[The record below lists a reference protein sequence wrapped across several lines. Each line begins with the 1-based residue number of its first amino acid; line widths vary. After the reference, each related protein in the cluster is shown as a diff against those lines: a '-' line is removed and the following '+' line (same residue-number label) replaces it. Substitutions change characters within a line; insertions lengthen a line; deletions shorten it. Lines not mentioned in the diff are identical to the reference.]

1 MSASRRHGAWRDGT
15 WRSGAATAALLVA
28 LSPFALLSPA
38 MVSVAYA
45 EPAPLRAHAHPNY
58 GRMVFDWAVPVEV
71 NARVEGSRLLLTFD
85 RPVETQPNAAVG
97 ALGQYIAGG
106 RIEPDGRTVAFDL
119 KRPVTMRTFRVGP
132 KVAVDLAFAPENTP
146 PAAAPP
152 PASTPAVPAPAPAA
166 PAPAPAAA
174 AAAAASPPS
183 GASPAPPPRVP
194 ARAGLRAAVRGADH
208 PDYSRLVFDW
218 PEDVNYALQRD
229 GRAVTMLFNKAATAQ
244 LPRGEL
250 RNISSI
256 ESFPQANGALAVTF
270 SAPQDSEVRDF
281 RNGRS
286 VVVDVRNPG
295 TRQAPSPQPDRP
307 PQPDKPPS
315 PTVAGPTP
323 AAPLPPG
330 ATTTTLRNGAAPPS
344 PGGTPINGAPA
355 AAGAA
360 QTLPGGPPPGPPPLP
375 GRQDAAG
382 LPPSPPAPAT
392 PGPGVNP
399 PPPPPDPSAAPTP
412 PRDALTLT
420 FDAGGPASM
429 AAFTRGGFFY
439 VVFDKPMPIGA
450 GVVSGEQK
458 ELLGQV
464 EPVPA
469 TGGSVYRTRIGPLL
483 WPKIERK
490 GNIWTITPSTRLTT
504 APPEELSVLPQPEFL
519 LGARLL
525 VRAADPGAAVQFTDP
540 EIGDRL
546 QVTPLPAPSQAVTRP
561 HRYPDL
567 EIIPSFHGVAVR
579 PATDQVTMRG
589 VKEGIEI
596 SAAGGLKLSP
606 ADDTGG
612 AAAIA
617 ALDAAEKKGAAADP
631 LGQSASA
638 PGFAARE
645 PAPLFPDNKGGAKG
659 QRLFDFTAW
668 QQGGPEH
675 YNDARQR
682 LQLAVAEGTDE
693 DRPRA
698 VLDLARFYLSYGMGQ
713 EAAGLLGLLS
723 EQQPDLEAW
732 PEFRA
737 MRGVARYLTGDFA
750 GALDDLSVPGLTDN
764 TEAGL
769 WRAAAAA
776 GRRDWSVAS
785 AGFRSGGGV
794 LATYPDPLLTRLSSE
809 AADAFLHAGQPDY
822 AQGLLDRLMAR
833 LGADAEA
840 VPMMQYLRGEVARL
854 RDDHELAKE
863 MLSAAY
869 GSLDRLVRAKA
880 GLALTNLERAD
891 GTISTEGAV
900 DRLAGLTF
908 IWRGDELEMDIRQR
922 LGEIYVESG
931 RYPEGFASL
940 RETAAMQPNSPRAA
954 AIANFMQR
962 TFAELFKDGGAKMPV
977 LDAMAFY
984 DQYRELT
991 PVGEEGDEVIRQL
1004 AERLAAIDLLARA
1017 SDLYEHQVRFRLSGL
1032 DKARAGTRLASL
1044 RLLDNKPDDAIR
1056 ALELS
1061 NVAGIPPDLDAE
1073 RRTMHAKALAEMGR
1087 EQEALQLLA
1096 KDDSR
1101 PADLLRVDIAWRAQ
1115 KWEQAAIALS
1125 KVIGKPPANGKPLEP
1140 ATSQLVLNRAVALAL
1155 AGDGTGLN
1163 TMRKD
1168 FGAVMAAGP
1177 DADAFRILTRP
1188 EQATGLIDVDTIRSR
1203 VAEVD
1208 MFQNFLKG
1216 YRSRIGQP
1224 GSPQGGQPAAP
1235 PAAPNS

>member
-1 MSASRRHGAWRDGT
+1 MSASRRYGAWRDGT
-15 WRSGAATAALLVA
+15 WRSGAATAALLAA
-28 LSPFALLSPA
+28 LSPFVLLSPA

-85 RPVETQPNAAVG
+85 RSVETQPNAAVG
-97 ALGQYIAGG
+97 ALGQYIAAG
-106 RIEPDGRTVAFDL
+106 RIEPDGRTVVFDL

-132 KVAVDLAFAPENTP
+132 KVAVDLTFAPEGAASP
-146 PAAAPP
+146 PAVPAAA
-152 PASTPAVPAPAPAA
+152 APAPAA
-166 PAPAPAAA
+166 PAPASPVPPSAVPAATP
-174 AAAAASPPS
+174 AAASPPS
-183 GASPAPPPRVP
+183 GASPAPPPRIP

-218 PEDVNYALQRD
+218 PEDVNYAMQRD
-229 GRAVTMLFNKAATAQ
+229 GRAVTMLFNKAAAAQ

-250 RNISSI
+250 RNISNI

-295 TRQAPSPQPDRP
+295 TRQAPPP
-307 PQPDKPPS
+307 PQPDKPAS

-323 AAPLPPG
+323 AAPLPSG
-330 ATTTTLRNGAAPPS
+330 ATTTTLRNGQVPPS
-344 PGGTPINGAPA
+344 PAAAPINGAPA
-355 AAGAA
+355 APTA
-360 QTLPGGPPPGPPPLP
+360 PPPGPPPPP

-382 LPPSPPAPAT
+382 LPPSPPAPAPTT
-392 PGPGVNP
+392 PGPGPNP
-399 PPPPPDPSAAPTP
+399 PPPPSDPSAAPSP

-561 HRYPDL
+561 HRYADL

-617 ALDAAEKKGAAADP
+617 ALDAAERKGAAADP

-645 PAPLFPDNKGGAKG
+645 PAPLFPENKGGAKG

-668 QQGGPEH
+668 QHGGPEH

-713 EAAGLLGLLS
+713 EATGLLGLLS

-833 LGADAEA
+833 LGSDAES

-891 GTISTEGAV
+891 GSLSTEGAV

-940 RETAAMQPNSPRAA
+940 RETAAMQPNSPRSA

-962 TFAELFKDGGAKMPV
+962 TFADLFKDGGAKMPV

-1044 RLLDNKPDDAIR
+1044 RLLDNKPEDAVR

-1224 GSPQGGQPAAP
+1224 GNPQGSQPAAPPAP